1 MARKSL
7 NYKIDAEKLVPF
19 IAAIMNIQESDV
31 KVAMQLRKDLIL
43 AKNMIN
49 MKDPL
54 NVEAEISKLGSKR
67 RVNVAIK
74 TLKYLNLIIEK
85 TDPNTKEHV
94 LVRNLSSEDGIKI
107 LERLSRDMMKALKQY
122 VKNPDIWPNVPRAVF
137 GGYAG
142 VALSGYFS
150 AGVQNF
156 INSYGQNDWV
166 WFS

>member
-49 MKDPL
+49 MKDPQ
-54 NVEAEISKLGSKR
+54 NIEEQISKLGSKR
-67 RVNVAIK
+67 RVNVA
-74 TLKYLNLIIEK
+74 LKILKDLNLIIEK

-94 LVRNLSSEDGIKI
+94 LVRNLSSEDGIRI
-107 LERLSRDMMKALKQY
+107 LERLSKDMMKALKKY
-122 VKNPDIWPNVPRAVF
+122 IKNPDMWPNFPLITAN
-137 GGYAG
+137 YQ
-142 VALSGYFS
+142 SKKWS
-150 AGVQNF
+150 AIKSRRKKQ
-156 INSYGQNDWV
+156 INKI
-166 WFS
+166 